1 MASSAIH
8 TSRLGGHA
16 FNHRT
21 SEDVE
26 AEYDRLR
33 DLARA
38 EGGKMESCFERSREA
53 YQRGDG
59 ALAKQL
65 SDEGKRYKKKQEEY
79 NKQASDFI
87 FRENNHPDRVP
98 EDAIDLHGQFVRE
111 AEAILEAR
119 IRHAREAGQSHLH
132 VIVGKGKHSAGGVQ
146 KLKPCVERLCQDL
159 GLNYATEEN
168 EGRIYVDLRGRKVDS
183 PPPMSRPSGDYSDG
197 ESRPHRPQQRP
208 PKQHHQRPPPPK
220 EEEEEG
226 LLGCLRFCCTVM

>member
-8 TSRLGGHA
+8 TSQLGGHA
-16 FNHRT
+16 FSHRT
-21 SEDVE
+21 SEDLE

-33 DLARA
+33 NLARA
-38 EGGKMESCFERSREA
+38 EGDKMASCFERSREA

-65 SDEGKRYKKKQEEY
+65 SDEGKRHKKKQEEY

-119 IRHAREAGQSHLH
+119 IRYDREAGQSHLH
-132 VIVGKGKHSAGGVQ
+132 VIVGKGNHSAGGVQ
-146 KLKPCVERLCQDL
+146 KLKPCVERLCRDL
-159 GLNYATEEN
+159 GLDYATEDN

-183 PPPMSRPSGDYSDG
+183 PPPMSRPSRDDGDG
-197 ESRPHRPQQRP
+197 EHRPQRPQRPHRP
-208 PKQHHQRPPPPK
+208 HHQRPPPPK
-220 EEEEEG
+220 EEEDEG
-226 LLGCLRFCCTVM
+226 ILACLKVCCTVM